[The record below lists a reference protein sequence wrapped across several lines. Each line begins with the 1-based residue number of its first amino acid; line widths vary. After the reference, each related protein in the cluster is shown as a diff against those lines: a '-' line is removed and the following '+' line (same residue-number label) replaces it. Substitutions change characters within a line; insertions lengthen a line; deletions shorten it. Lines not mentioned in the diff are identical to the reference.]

1 MTAQENTNNPT
12 EPDAASGAAFDQGDI
27 DSLFESDA
35 PQVEAQAQGAE
46 SAQGATPGT
55 DEPASAGSAVDQS
68 DIDALFDSGHAPE
81 PAAGDAGETGTSAVN
96 QSDIDSMFS
105 SDSSEGATEEVSTV
119 SEPEEDARLDSLGRP
134 FDAAAAEMAAAIA
147 EEKESAAAGAAPEPP
162 PGQSDSVSLEDF
174 GAHDQV
180 SIDPKRVTML
190 SDVKLRVRVELGRS
204 RMLVE
209 DVLQLNEGSVV
220 ELQKAAGDPVD
231 IIVNERLIA
240 RGEVLVLND
249 NFCVRINEI
258 VATDPHRVTI

>member
-1 MTAQENTNNPT
+1 MTAQENTNNPS
-12 EPDAASGAAFDQGDI
+12 EPDAADGAAFDQGDI
-27 DSLFESDA
+27 DSMFESDA
-35 PQVEAQAQGAE
+35 PDVEAQAQGAE
-46 SAQGATPGT
+46 SAQGAAKGD
-55 DEPASAGSAVDQS
+55 DEPASVGAAVDQS
-68 DIDALFDSGHAPE
+68 DIDALFDSGNAPE

-105 SDSSEGATEEVSTV
+105 SDSSEGATEEVSAV
-119 SEPEEDARLDSLGRP
+119 SEPEEDARLDSQGRP

-147 EEKESAAAGAAPEPP
+147 EEKGATATAVASAPP
-162 PGQSDSVSLEDF
+162 LAQTDSVSLEDF
-174 GAHDQV
+174 GTPGQA

-209 DVLQLNEGSVV
+209 DVLHLSEGSVV

-249 NFCVRINEI
+249 NFCVRISEI